1 MDAPKLALLI
11 LPIRVGRISENNT
24 ILSLLFQIFQVLE
37 HPVEKEKLLDLQ
49 DLVIT
54 ERENFVKFIFNG
66 SWNSVVHRENV
77 DLQLLD
83 YEKTVAVA
91 ATSGIDM
98 STKDVTYQWSYVQA
112 VFFTSTI
119 LTTIGKFIF
128 FCFSNFYVKLVMDT
142 YIN

>member
-1 MDAPKLALLI
+1 M
-11 LPIRVGRISENNT
+11 
-24 ILSLLFQIFQVLE
+24 
-37 HPVEKEKLLDLQ
+37 EKEKLLDLQ

-119 LTTIGKFIF
+119 LTTIGKFF
-128 FCFSNFYVKLVMDT
+128 FPGSNFYVNLLMDT

>member
-1 MDAPKLALLI
+1 MDDPKLALLI

-91 ATSGIDM
+91 ATSGIDL

-128 FCFSNFYVKLVMDT
+128 FVFPTFT
-142 YIN
+142 

>member
-1 MDAPKLALLI
+1 M
-11 LPIRVGRISENNT
+11 
-24 ILSLLFQIFQVLE
+24 
-37 HPVEKEKLLDLQ
+37 EKEKLLDLQ

-98 STKDVTYQWSYVQA
+98 STKDVPYQWSYVQA

-119 LTTIGKFIF
+119 LTTIGKLVF
-128 FCFSNFYVKLVMDT
+128 FFWCFQLLREIVNGHLHKLE
-142 YIN
+142 YKCI

>member
-1 MDAPKLALLI
+1 MDALKLALLI
-11 LPIRVGRISENNT
+11 LPIRVGK
-24 ILSLLFQIFQVLE
+24 ILKIIPNCHFSILFQIFQVLE

-119 LTTIGKFIF
+119 LTTIGKV
-128 FCFSNFYVKLVMDT
+128 FCNSILYVKLLMDT
-142 YIN
+142 YT

>member
-91 ATSGIDM
+91 ATSGIDL

-119 LTTIGKFIF
+119 LTTIGKFF
-128 FCFSNFYVKLVMDT
+128 F
-142 YIN
+142 

>member
-119 LTTIGKFIF
+119 LTTIGKFF
-128 FCFSNFYVKLVMDT
+128 LVFPT
-142 YIN
+142 FT